1 MGPAKPAAVM
11 AGPIALTRG
20 FMAAFDKGQFVDTF
34 GLQYGWGGIL
44 PANSVAL
51 IPIRRSLREGKYRSL
66 YTRELT
72 MIQRL
77 SRIFAFAFC
86 CLVGNSGAFAQ
97 TTDNRLEAEATNGL
111 IYLINAHAD
120 EEMDGLL
127 RWEQEL
133 RSRGLTAM
141 IKASG
146 PVLET
151 YPQIF
156 RRLAHE
162 GHEIIGGYAG
172 VCWDM
177 PYEDQLHAMQA
188 VKTDMEA
195 LTDKPMQV
203 FACAYS
209 SYDENTVKAAE
220 ALGVSYILVRGT
232 EDIRA
237 MIYRPEEYNV
247 GIIEV
252 SNVAFA
258 EMGRGSLCDIS
269 LYARGATEAD
279 FAEVVEESLSQSPD
293 SMVLVSHPHIGGTKV
308 GYWNVYAVALA
319 SPAFAWRRFEDW
331 LENVAVDVRPYADI
345 PENRE
350 VEYLEPTPVVPLDQ
364 LQDLPEVGEKLVI
377 FHNGEGSMCKDA
389 EAFLMGLDYPIE
401 EHLTDEKSFY
411 ALLDRYRIQI
421 PQSEG
426 LSDAYEYFP
435 IIFLKNRAF
444 SGFNENVRGALE
456 AEIDQ

>member
-1 MGPAKPAAVM
+1 MYHTASRSLAAV
-11 AGPIALTRG
+11 L
-20 FMAAFDKGQFVDTF
+20 
-34 GLQYGWGGIL
+34 
-44 PANSVAL
+44 
-51 IPIRRSLREGKYRSL
+51 
-66 YTRELT
+66 
-72 MIQRL
+72 
-77 SRIFAFAFC
+77 C
-86 CLVGNSGAFAQ
+86 CLLGGSAVVGQ
-97 TTDNRLEAEATNGL
+97 TTDTATETRTTNGL
-111 IYLINAHAD
+111 IYLINTYAD

-133 RSRGLTAM
+133 RSRRLTAM

-156 RRLAHE
+156 KRLAQE

-177 PYEDQLHAMQA
+177 PYADQLQAMQT
-188 VKTDMEA
+188 VKTRMEE
-195 LTDKPMQV
+195 LTGKPMQV

-220 ALGVSYILVRGT
+220 ALGVPYVLARGS

-237 MIYRPEEYNV
+237 LIYKPEEYDV

-252 SNVAFA
+252 SNVAFS
-258 EMGRGSLCDIS
+258 EMGQGSLCDIS

-279 FAEVVEESLSQSPD
+279 FAEVVEASLSQNPD
-293 SMVLVSHPHIGGTKV
+293 SMILVSHPHIGGTKV
-308 GYWNVYAVALA
+308 GYWNVYADALA
-319 SPAFAWRRFEDW
+319 SPAFAWRTFEDW
-331 LENVAVDVRPYADI
+331 LENVVVDVRPYADI

-364 LQDLPEVGEKLVI
+364 LQDLPDLGEKLVI
-377 FHNGEGSMCKDA
+377 FHNGKGPMCKEA
-389 EAFLMGLDYPIE
+389 QAFLADLDYPVE

-411 ALLDRYRIQI
+411 ALLDRYRIQF

-426 LSDAYEYFP
+426 ISDAYAYFP
-435 IIFLKNRAF
+435 IIFLKDRAF
-444 SGFNENVRGALE
+444 SGFDKSVRTALE
-456 AEIDQ
+456 AATD